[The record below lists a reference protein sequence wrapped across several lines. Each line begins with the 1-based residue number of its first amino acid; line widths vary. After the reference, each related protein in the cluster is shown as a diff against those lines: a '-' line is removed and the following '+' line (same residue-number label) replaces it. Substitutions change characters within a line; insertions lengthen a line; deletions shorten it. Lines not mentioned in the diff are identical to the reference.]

1 MTWRQVTN
9 ELMKLTKPMIKN
21 YLKIAI
27 RNLTRHK
34 GHTFINIAGLSV
46 GMAVAMLIGLWL
58 HDELSFNKYYQNYD
72 RIAQV
77 MQNQSNNGEVLTMPN
92 EPLPLGEEL
101 RKSYGSDFKYVTMAT
116 GAGMHTLAS
125 GDKILTQR
133 GVYFEPQALDMFSVK
148 MVKGGGAVF
157 NDPNSIILSES
168 AAKAYFGDE
177 DPVNKIM
184 KLDNKA
190 VVKVTG
196 VYEDQPANATL
207 TNASFFCPWQLFI
220 NGNPWMEGLKN
231 EWGRSA
237 FLCYAQIADH
247 ADMDKVSAKIK
258 NAKLNKCN
266 ADETRHKPELFL
278 HPMGKWHLYTD
289 FKNGVSAG
297 GAIQYVWL
305 FGIIGIFVLVLACIN
320 FMNLSTARSEKRAK
334 EVGIRK
340 AVGSLRGQLI
350 LQFLTESVTIAIVS
364 FMIAICLV
372 QVSLPYFNQV
382 AGKQLGILWHD
393 NMFWLVCAGFTIIT
407 GLLAGS
413 YPAFYLSSFK
423 AVKVLKGTFKTGR
436 FSAVPRRALIVVQFT
451 VSVVLIIGTVIV
463 FRQIRFAQGR
473 VLGYNKD
480 NLISLSTFGPDI
492 HKNFAVIKDELL
504 KTGAITQMAESGSP
518 TTSIGTFSGGLDW
531 KAKDPNLA
539 VVFPNIDISYDYGKT
554 IGWQFKSGRDFSKAF
569 ATDSSGFII
578 NETAVKYMGLKN
590 PVGETIKWNGQ
601 PYHVVGVVKDLI
613 MDSPYQPVQPSIFH
627 LSNDAG
633 RIVFMKINAAAGTS
647 QSLEKVETILKK
659 YAPVQPFNYQFV
671 DEDYAQKFGSE
682 KRTGQL
688 ASSFA
693 VLAIFIS
700 CLGLFGMASFV
711 AEQRTGEI
719 GIRKVLGASVTIL
732 WRLLSAEFV
741 LLVLLSLFIAM
752 PVAYYFMHKWL
763 QQYEYRAQISW
774 WIFASAS
781 AGAFVITLI
790 TVSLHTLKAAMAN
803 PVKSL
808 RSE

>member
-1 MTWRQVTN
+1 
-9 ELMKLTKPMIKN
+9 MIKN

-46 GMAVAMLIGLWL
+46 GMAVAMLIGLWV
-58 HDELSFNKYYQNYD
+58 HDELSFNKYYKNYD

-77 MQNQSNNGEVLTMPN
+77 MQNQSNNGEVQTMPN
-92 EPLPLGEEL
+92 EPLPLGMEL

-116 GAGMHTLAS
+116 GAGTHTLAFD
-125 GDKILTQR
+125 DKVLLQR
-133 GVYFEPQALDMFSVK
+133 GVYFEPQALDMFSIK
-148 MVKGGGAVF
+148 MLKGGGAVF

-184 KLDNKA
+184 KLDNKS
-190 VVKVTG
+190 VVKITG
-196 VYEDQPANATL
+196 VYEDQPANSTL
-207 TNASFFCPWQLFI
+207 TNASFFCPWQLFV
-220 NGNPWMEGLKN
+220 NSNPWMEGLKT

-237 FLCYAQIADH
+237 FLCYAQIADN
-247 ADMDKVSAKIK
+247 ADMNKVSAKIK
-258 NAKLNKCN
+258 NVKLNN
-266 ADETRHKPELFL
+266 ASKDEATHKPELFL
-278 HPMGKWHLYTD
+278 YPMSKWHLYTD

-305 FGIIGIFVLVLACIN
+305 FGIIGIFVLLLACIN

-350 LQFLTESVTIAIVS
+350 LQFLTESVSIAVIS
-364 FMIAICLV
+364 FIMAVCLV

-382 AGKQLGILWHD
+382 AGKQLEILWH
-393 NMFWLVCAGFTIIT
+393 NNLFWLVCAGFTIIT

-423 AVKVLKGTFKTGR
+423 AVKVLKGTFKAGR

-451 VSVVLIIGTVIV
+451 VSVVLIIGTIIV
-463 FRQIRFAQGR
+463 FRQIRFAQER
-473 VLGYNKD
+473 AIGYNKD

-492 HKNFAVIKDELL
+492 HKNFGVIKDELS
-504 KTGAITQMAESGSP
+504 KTGAVTQMAQAGSP
-518 TTSIGTFSGGLDW
+518 TTSISSFSGGLDW
-531 KAKDPNLA
+531 KGKDPNLA
-539 VVFPNIDISYDYGKT
+539 VVFPTIDISYDYGKT
-554 IGWQFKSGRDFSKAF
+554 IGWQFKSGRDFAKVF

-578 NETAVKYMGLKN
+578 NEAAVKYMGLKN

-627 LSNDAG
+627 LNNDAS
-633 RIVFMKINAAAGTS
+633 RIVFMKVNAAAGTG
-647 QSLEKVETILKK
+647 QSLEKIESVLKK
-659 YAPVQPFNYQFV
+659 YSPAQPFNYQFV

-719 GIRKVLGASVTIL
+719 GIRKVLGASVGVL

-752 PVAYYFMHKWL
+752 PVAWYFMHKWL

-774 WIFASAS
+774 WIFALAG
-781 AGAFVITLI
+781 AGAFAITLI